1 MGLCKAACFAEDPV
15 LTKFLSLS
23 KAEQRQVVASLPLY
37 CYEAAY
43 RSRSIK
49 PVGHSTFSE
58 CQGKTA
64 HRQIVRQRKPNEVN
78 LAREAGVGFCE
89 VQCER
94 LWCAPL
100 TEAILQPGYKL
111 LVLHGGQ
118 SHEANCLSEELGCPV
133 YKAMWRPG
141 LCYRSYFAA
150 VISVLRFS
158 GGHLSSFV
166 A

>member
-1 MGLCKAACFAEDPV
+1 M
-15 LTKFLSLS
+15 
-23 KAEQRQVVASLPLY
+23 
-37 CYEAAY
+37 
-43 RSRSIK
+43 
-49 PVGHSTFSE
+49 
-58 CQGKTA
+58 
-64 HRQIVRQRKPNEVN
+64 RQRKPSEVN

-100 TEAILQPGYKL
+100 TQAILQPGYKL

-133 YKAMWRPG
+133 YKAMWRAG
-141 LCYRSYFAA
+141 LCYRILFAA

-158 GGHLSSFV
+158 GGHLSSFIAQLRFCCVRGNMRTGFTQNVV
-166 A
+166 ACSRFFGPFVFWWSSRAPLVLL